1 MLISG
6 LGQMSATITDPRYW
20 IERAKETRELAEQ
33 INDPLA
39 KRALL
44 AIAQGYL
51 IVARRAEE
59 RTRS

>member
-1 MLISG
+1 
-6 LGQMSATITDPRYW
+6 MSASVTDPQYW

-33 INDPLA
+33 IDDPLA

-51 IVARRAEE
+51 IIARRAEE